1 MSPDVLLYL
10 ITSAVVISA
19 LALVLQTLFMYGVYR
34 SSRAT
39 RDQVNAIA
47 GHVESF
53 VSSAQQT
60 MALGRKQFSEVSE
73 KAKTVLELAHKNLVQ
88 VDETLQE
95 ATARARIQM
104 DRVEMVLDDTV
115 SRVQETIA
123 LLNKGILRPVREINA
138 LAAGLSAAFGFLFR
152 GRRISVERA
161 THDEEMFI

>member
-19 LALVLQTLFMYGVYR
+19 VALVLQALFMFGVYR

-39 RDQVNAIA
+39 RDQVNAVA

-53 VSSAQQT
+53 VSSAQET
-60 MALGRKQFSEVSE
+60 MALSRKQLSEVTE
-73 KAKTVLELAHKNLVQ
+73 KAKNVLEVLHKDLVQ
-88 VDETLQE
+88 ADEILGE
-95 ATARARIQM
+95 VTARARIQM

-123 LLNKGILRPVREINA
+123 LLNKGILRPIREINA
-138 LAAGLSAAFGFLFR
+138 LAAGVSAALGFLFR